1 MSEAGGPPPSRWS
14 SEGGE
19 VRRLAKTLVARAPSI
34 ALRVVPPLVG
44 AVFWATRHEQRAGAL
59 RNHGLIR
66 GAQRPVRDRLG
77 SLGTF
82 VAFARSFAE
91 GFAALSHR
99 RDDVVVE
106 VENEQALLDIVAAG
120 KGCILLTAHT
130 SSFEVAAAGLVR
142 ALRAPVVM
150 AMRRE
155 PNAAGREVQDAVR
168 EGAGLAIVHVD
179 DDPLAALS
187 LAGHLRAGAIV
198 GLQIDRVP
206 PGVRGVPVRLFD
218 RPARLPL
225 GPFAL
230 ARATGAPLITC
241 FTRRTGFLEVRIHAS
256 DPIVLAKRATS
267 DEIAATAQ
275 RVADDLTA
283 WVREAPTEWLDWGED
298 RGP

>member
-1 MSEAGGPPPSRWS
+1 MSAAGVRPPSRWS
-14 SEGGE
+14 SQGGE
-19 VRRLAKTLVARAPSI
+19 VRRLAKGLVSRAPSV

-44 AVFWATRHEQRAGAL
+44 AAFWLTRHEQRAGVL
-59 RNHGLIR
+59 RNHATIR
-66 GAQRPVRDRLG
+66 GTPSPVGDLRA

-106 VENEQALLDIVAAG
+106 VENEAVLLAAAAAG

-142 ALRAPVVM
+142 ALGVPVVM

-155 PNAAGREVQDAVR
+155 PNEAGREVQDAVR

-179 DDPLAALS
+179 DDPLAALQ
-187 LAGHLRAGAIV
+187 LAGQLREGAIV
-198 GLQIDRVP
+198 GLQIDRMP
-206 PGVRGVPVRLFD
+206 LGVRGVPVRLFD
-218 RPARLPL
+218 RPATLPL

-230 ARATGAPLITC
+230 ARATGAPMITC
-241 FTRRTGFLEVRIHAS
+241 FTRRSGFLEVRIHAS
-256 DPIVLAKRATS
+256 EAVYLRKRATP
-267 DEIAATAQ
+267 EEVGAAAQ
-275 RVADDLTA
+275 RVADELTA
-283 WVREAPTEWLDWGED
+283 WDRDAPSEWLDWGE
-298 RGP
+298 GNEH